1 MVDRPRTWPRLAAL
15 SVIVLAVHLW
25 MLGALPRVFAPA
37 QRATPFATRTV
48 TPEASVAPEPATP
61 RATPIPAPKAAQASP
76 GPRKQEIAPNAHRAP
91 ATAAAGASQVA
102 EAKPA
107 ASAPVRE
114 AAAATHVAGAS
125 IASRFSVPPSAR
137 YHYDVTAQT
146 KGFVLKGKAEL
157 DWRNVNGEYQAQLQV
172 SSEVPFLKPRV
183 QRSTGLVT
191 AQGLAP
197 VRFSDKFRSEEA
209 AHFDREQGKVTFSTN
224 KPDAALEPG
233 AQDRLS
239 VVMQLSA
246 MVAGSPSKFPAGS
259 QITVQTA
266 STKEAE
272 PWTFTVE
279 GAETLDLPGGKTR
292 AVRLIRNPRK
302 EYDTKVELWLAPG
315 QAYAPVRLRLTQ
327 PNGDWVDQQWS
338 STDRV

>member
-1 MVDRPRTWPRLAAL
+1 MTRTWPKLAILAA
-15 SVIVLAVHLW
+15 IVLAAHLW
-25 MLGALPRVFAPA
+25 LLGALPRLFTTA
-37 QRATPFATRTV
+37 QRGTPFVARTV
-48 TPEASVAPEPATP
+48 TPEAAAPEVPAKP
-61 RATPIPAPKAAQASP
+61 RAAPIPAPKVDQAPPAS
-76 GPRKQEIAPNAHRAP
+76 RKQESARVAP
-91 ATAAAGASQVA
+91 APESGTAVESA
-102 EAKPA
+102 PA
-107 ASAPVRE
+107 PVASAPVRE
-114 AAAATHVAGAS
+114 AASAATHMAGAS
-125 IASRFSVPPSAR
+125 AATRFHVPPSAR
-137 YHYDVTAQT
+137 YHYDVIASA
-146 KGFVLKGKAEL
+146 KGFTLKGKAEL
-157 DWRNVNGEYQAQLQV
+157 EWRNERGEYEAQLQMTA
-172 SSEVPFLKPRV
+172 PFLKPRV

-209 AHFDREQGKVTFSTN
+209 AHFDRDQGKVTFSTN

-246 MVAGSPSKFPAGS
+246 MVAGNPSKFPTGS

-279 GAETLDLPGGKTR
+279 GPETLDLPGGKTR

>member
-1 MVDRPRTWPRLAAL
+1 VLA
-15 SVIVLAVHLW
+15 VIVLAVHLW
-25 MLGALPRVFAPA
+25 LLGGLPRMIAMAP
-37 QRATPFATRTV
+37 RATPFVARTV
-48 TPEASVAPEPATP
+48 TPPAAPT
-61 RATPIPAPKAAQASP
+61 PAPVP
-76 GPRKQEIAPNAHRAP
+76 GAAP
-91 ATAAAGASQVA
+91 ATTSPTAPAPARQAPAAPQLAPQQRAVA
-102 EAKPA
+102 KQEAPRAPVA
-107 ASAPVRE
+107 ASAATAPAS
-114 AAAATHVAGAS
+114 AAASGPAPAMARAASSPTQVAGA
-125 IASRFSVPPSAR
+125 APAAHFAVLPSAR
-137 YHYDVTAQT
+137 YHYDVVAQA
-146 KGFVLKGKAEL
+146 KGFKLKGQAQL
-157 DWRNVNGEYQAQLQV
+157 DWRNEHGEYEAQL
-172 SSEVPFLKPRV
+172 EMTAPFIKPRV

-197 VRFSDKFRSEEA
+197 LRFSDKSRSEEA
-209 AHFDREQGKVTFSTN
+209 AHFDRDQGKVTFSTN
-224 KPDAALEPG
+224 QPEAALQAG

-246 MVAGSPSKFPAGS
+246 MLAGSPSKFPAGS

-266 STKEAE
+266 STKEAQ

-279 GAETLDLPGGKTR
+279 GAETLDLPGGRTS

-302 EYDTKVELWLAPG
+302 EYDVKVELWLAPG

>member
-1 MVDRPRTWPRLAAL
+1 VSRATTRNWPKLAILAT
-15 SVIVLAVHLW
+15 IVLAVHLW
-25 MLGALPRVFAPA
+25 LLGALPRMFAPA
-37 QRATPFATRTV
+37 QRGTPFVARTV
-48 TPEASVAPEPATP
+48 TPQPQAVPEAPQP
-61 RATPIPAPKAAQASP
+61 RAAPTPAPKVTQAP
-76 GPRKQEIAPNAHRAP
+76 PAPRKQDSGGTTAAPESPGAGENAP
-91 ATAAAGASQVA
+91 AREAAS
-102 EAKPA
+102 P
-107 ASAPVRE
+107 ASAP
-114 AAAATHVAGAS
+114 AAAATHMAGAS
-125 IASRFSVPPSAR
+125 AATRFHVPPSAR
-137 YHYDVTAQT
+137 YHYDVIASA
-146 KGFVLKGKAEL
+146 KGFTLKGKAEL
-157 DWRNVNGEYQAQLQV
+157 EWRNERGEYEAQLQMTA
-172 SSEVPFLKPRV
+172 PFLKPRV

-209 AHFDREQGKVTFSTN
+209 AHFDRDQGKVTFSTN

-246 MVAGSPSKFPAGS
+246 MVAGNPSKFPAGS

-279 GAETLDLPGGKTR
+279 AAETLDLPGGKTR
-292 AVRLIRNPRK
+292 AVRLVRNPRK